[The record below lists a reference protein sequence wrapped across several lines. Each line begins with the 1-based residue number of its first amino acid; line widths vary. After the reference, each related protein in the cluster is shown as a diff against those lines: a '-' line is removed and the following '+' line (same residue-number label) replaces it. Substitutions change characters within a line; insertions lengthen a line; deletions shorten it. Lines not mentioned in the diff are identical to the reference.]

1 MTDFSVWVI
10 FSNLLL
16 ATRWTIAL
24 SLIAFVAGG
33 VVGLALLFA
42 RMSKFRPLAKFV
54 ALYIEF
60 FQGTPL
66 LMQLFMLFFGVALF
80 GVEISPWTAASL
92 ALTFWTSAFLAE
104 IWRGCV
110 ESVPRGQW
118 EAGSSVAL
126 SYMEQMRYVILPQAM
141 RIAVPPTVG
150 FSVQVIK
157 GTALASIIGFVELTR
172 AGTMLN
178 NATVR
183 PFLVY
188 SLVGLISA
196 SAIPCRSPPN
206 GWKGASMPLVSIR
219 DVRKRFGE
227 NEVLKGVSVSVEK
240 GDVVAIIG
248 RSGSGKS
255 TLLRCVNGLETH
267 DSGSIVVDETAV
279 DNARTDMR
287 ELRKHVGMVFQ
298 QFNLFPHL
306 TAAGNVMLAP
316 RVVNGVSEKEARD
329 LAAAMLAK
337 VGLSEKMDAW
347 PSQLSGGQQQ
357 RVAIARALAM
367 NPKVL
372 LCDEI
377 TSALDPELVNEV
389 LRVVEKL
396 AAEGMTL
403 ILVTH
408 EMRFARDVG
417 TKLVFMH
424 QGMVHEEG
432 PPKELMAA
440 PRTPELRQFIG
451 AIA

>member
-1 MTDFSVWVI
+1 
-10 FSNLLL
+10 
-16 ATRWTIAL
+16 
-24 SLIAFVAGG
+24 
-33 VVGLALLFA
+33 
-42 RMSKFRPLAKFV
+42 
-54 ALYIEF
+54 
-60 FQGTPL
+60 
-66 LMQLFMLFFGVALF
+66 
-80 GVEISPWTAASL
+80 
-92 ALTFWTSAFLAE
+92 
-104 IWRGCV
+104 
-110 ESVPRGQW
+110 
-118 EAGSSVAL
+118 
-126 SYMEQMRYVILPQAM
+126 
-141 RIAVPPTVG
+141 
-150 FSVQVIK
+150 
-157 GTALASIIGFVELTR
+157 
-172 AGTMLN
+172 
-178 NATVR
+178 
-183 PFLVY
+183 
-188 SLVGLISA
+188 
-196 SAIPCRSPPN
+196 
-206 GWKGASMPLVSIR
+206 MPLVSIR

-267 DSGSIVVDETAV
+267 DSGSIVVDDIAV

-287 ELRKHVGMVFQ
+287 ELRRHVGMVFQ

-316 RVVNGVSEKEARD
+316 RVVNGVGEKEARD